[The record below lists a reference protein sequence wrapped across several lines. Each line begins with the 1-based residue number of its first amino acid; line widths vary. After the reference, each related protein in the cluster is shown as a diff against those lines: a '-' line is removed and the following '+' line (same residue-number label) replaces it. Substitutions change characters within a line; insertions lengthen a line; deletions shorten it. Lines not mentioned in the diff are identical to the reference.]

1 MRGSNSP
8 SKRKKQESNSP
19 SKRKRQESPLTDV
32 KNYGFASQSEFEA
45 SVLSF
50 IARKRLGNLMESA
63 SEGTFRQCCLRARQ
77 VTLAMLYKDGSSSF
91 RPSTLKQRQMARKI
105 ANRLAVDEKPAE
117 PLCVLFRFDQLAG
130 DSAVVQH
137 GKPQRLDP
145 LFADVSSQAR
155 LDSLRSSP
163 AASPSSHHDLPSLS
177 FSSTQ
182 VQRFFL
188 PLTAP
193 PKPAQRLQHLSSLIW
208 QLLGKRNCE
217 KVIFS
222 CTTIL
227 SALLFFFR
235 PELSDL
241 YEHVGGVV
249 KKTKF
254 ELPTLMKL
262 HSPAAVRPTD
272 TTQLVATGQLLQED
286 MRLLRLAELEA
297 VREAWQ
303 DMQDVHALWHGI
315 QPQLASCDCLEP
327 LLLQEAPIAQI
338 LSLMEYNG
346 IGFEGA
352 VLKKQRQKIQA
363 RLRELEAQAQ
373 ALVKK
378 PFLITSSQQVAHI
391 LFDELKLP
399 KVTGGLGKGASVARG
414 LHSTSEPVLMAL
426 CDKHEL
432 PRLILDHRRCAK
444 MEGTYI
450 EPMLGWA
457 TGNGATQ
464 RIHCW
469 WIQIATATGRLSSRN
484 PNVMSLPSVKGWKGA
499 GLDVNIR
506 AAFRAIDEGHRL
518 VTADYQQLEMRVL
531 AHVSG
536 CRALLQLFAQSK
548 DVYVCMASIIF
559 NVPVSEVSAQKRSFA
574 KTVSLGIV
582 YGLGAQNLAAK
593 LSKVGENQRAVP
605 QAQAQSLIKLFY
617 TKFPGVKKFLD
628 NCKQFART
636 HGFVGTLSNRRR
648 QLEDIRHADFGKR
661 GYAERQSVNSV
672 IQGSASDIMKLAML
686 RIQTGLRRGQP
697 RLLARLV
704 LQVHD
709 EIVLEVP
716 KDQVPEVS
724 ALLKDC
730 MENVLLDAK
739 VRFPVQIKQGVNL
752 GSLVLVENVPES
764 TDAVTSSETH
774 KVVTGYD
781 DITPDPHLLSTF
793 VTLFTISS
801 GFSTTDSKLKDN
813 DTVAREGPPRL
824 RGSCP
829 LHFLFVLP
837 LAVAR
842 RLSIPPPGADSKLT
856 TGTQPINL
864 PPASTRIS
872 RRRAALIP
880 T

>member
-163 AASPSSHHDLPSLS
+163 AASPSSHHDLPSLCPSHPRRSSAFFYRSQPLRSQPNVFNTCLPSFGSCLASATAKKLSFLAQPFYPLCCS
-177 FSSTQ
+177 FSDRS
-182 VQRFFL
+182 F
-188 PLTAP
+188 
-193 PKPAQRLQHLSSLIW
+193 
-208 QLLGKRNCE
+208 
-217 KVIFS
+217 
-222 CTTIL
+222 
-227 SALLFFFR
+227 
-235 PELSDL
+235 
-241 YEHVGGVV
+241 GGVV

-559 NVPVSEVSAQKRSFA
+559 NVPVSEVSAQKRTWPPSSPRSA
-574 KTVSLGIV
+574 RTNEPSRKR
-582 YGLGAQNLAAK
+582 K
-593 LSKVGENQRAVP
+593 RRA
-605 QAQAQSLIKLFY
+605 SIKLFY

-648 QLEDIRHADFGKR
+648 QLETSDMQTSGKR

-730 MENVLLDAK
+730 MENVLARRK
-739 VRFPVQIKQGVNL
+739 GVNL

-793 VTLFTISS
+793 VTLFTIS
-801 GFSTTDSKLKDN
+801 
-813 DTVAREGPPRL
+813 RL
-824 RGSCP
+824 
-829 LHFLFVLP
+829 F
-837 LAVAR
+837 
-842 RLSIPPPGADSKLT
+842 K
-856 TGTQPINL
+856 
-864 PPASTRIS
+864 
-872 RRRAALIP
+872 
-880 T
+880 